1 MRVPISRLF
10 IGAIFVVFLVVGVLP
25 ILAPRPLAV
34 DLHKVVRGPMEV
46 TVSEEGKTRV
56 KELYT
61 VSAAVSGRME
71 RVELDAGD
79 PVVAGKT
86 ILTRIEAPQ
95 ARFHDLREE
104 TEMRARVTSAEAQ
117 RDLAAAD
124 LERAEAEVAFA
135 QSELKRNQELV
146 NKGAASSRTLESA
159 ELDVRVKRAAL
170 AVARNNLGVKNAE
183 LAVAKAALIA
193 PSASG
198 EKAAAIEPGGDK
210 SDRPPKADTS
220 LADPPAS
227 SILAPINGVLLR
239 KLRESEIT
247 VAANEPLFDL
257 GDPTQLEVLVEMRS
271 EDAAKVYPDA
281 PASFGGWGGNQI
293 LHGVVRRVEPYGFT
307 KISALGIEEQR
318 VNVILDFTDPPSAWR
333 QLGHGYRVDASIQV
347 WQANNVLKLPI
358 GAMFRKRNQWA
369 VYGVDTEGV
378 VHLQPVEIG
387 HINNLEAEVTAGL
400 NDHSVVILHP
410 SDRIEEGIR
419 VTSLDREGT

>member
-86 ILTRIEAPQ
+86 I
-95 ARFHDLREE
+95 
-104 TEMRARVTSAEAQ
+104 
-117 RDLAAAD
+117 AAAD

-410 SDRIEEGIR
+410 SDRIEEGTR